1 MLRTHRCGEVR
12 KSHLDQSV
20 TLCGW
25 VDTRRDHGGLLFIDL
40 RDRWGRIQVV
50 FNPKT
55 HAKVAEL
62 AQKLRTEFVIS
73 IKGKVSL
80 RPKGTENPKLP
91 TGEVEVVAEE
101 LVILN
106 ESPTPPFELS
116 DQTDV
121 SEEIRLK
128 YRYLDIRRKPML
140 EQLTVRH
147 KISNT
152 ARAYLNQKDFLEVE
166 TPYLTKSTPEG
177 ARDFL
182 VPARLLPGAFY
193 ALPQSPQLF
202 KQILMVGGVDR
213 YYQLARCFR
222 DEDLRADR
230 QPEHTQ
236 IDIEMSFISEED
248 IYDLIEGMFEK
259 IFQDILNIKVT
270 RPFLK
275 LSFDDAL
282 NKYGSD
288 KPDLRY
294 ELFIE
299 DASKVFEKTGF
310 NVFKKGLEQGSVIK
324 GVKVSDK
331 SFTRKELDDLTEFAK
346 SAGAK
351 GLAWLKVKN
360 AGTGELESPI
370 AKFLTPDEAQ
380 LLVQTFKLKDGDT
393 LFLMCEPWEL
403 CCNILGE
410 LRKKLAGLLNLIP
423 KGEFKLLWVTDFP
436 ALEWNDEEKRWQAR
450 HHPFTSPKV
459 ADLKLLET
467 EPGKVKARAYDLVLN
482 GTEVGGGSIRIHS
495 EEVQEKMFGIL
506 GIKKEDADVKF
517 GFLLK
522 ALKFG
527 APPHGGI
534 AIGLDRLTALLLG
547 LDSIRE
553 TIAFPKT
560 QKGTCP
566 MTDAPSQVTDK
577 QLKEVRVKVVP

>member
-1 MLRTHRCGEVR
+1 MLRTHRAGEIR
-12 KSHLDQSV
+12 KSHVSQSV

-40 RDRWGRIQVV
+40 RDRWGKAQVV

-73 IKGKVSL
+73 VTGKVSP
-80 RPKGTENPKLP
+80 RPPGTENPKLP

-106 ESPTPPFELS
+106 ESLTPPFEILE
-116 DQTDV
+116 QTDV
-121 SEEIRLK
+121 SEDIRLK

-152 ARAYLNQKDFLEVE
+152 ARAYLNQNEFLEVE

-182 VPARLLPGAFY
+182 VPARLMPGTFY

-259 IFQDILNIKVT
+259 VFQDILNIKVK

-294 ELFIE
+294 ELFIN

-310 NVFKKGLEQGSVIK
+310 NVFKKGLEQGAVIK

-331 SFTRKELDDLTEFAK
+331 NFSRKELDDLTEFAK

-360 AGTGELESPI
+360 AGSGELESPI
-370 AKFLTPDEAQ
+370 AKFLTPDEAKS
-380 LLVQTFKLKDGDT
+380 LVQTFQLKDGDT

-410 LRKKLAGLLNLIP
+410 LRKKLANLLNLIP

-436 ALEWNDEEKRWQAR
+436 LLEWNDEEKRWQAR
-450 HHPFTSPKV
+450 HHPFTSPKA
-459 ADLKLLET
+459 ADLKLLDS
-467 EPGKVKARAYDLVLN
+467 EPGKAKARAYDLVLN

-495 EEVQEKMFGIL
+495 EAAQEKMFSIL
-506 GIKKEDADVKF
+506 GIKKEDAEVKF

-577 QLKEVRVKVVP
+577 QLKEVRIKVIP

>member
-1 MLRTHRCGEVR
+1 MLRTLKAGEIR
-12 KSHLDQSV
+12 KSHVNQSV

-40 RDRWGRIQVV
+40 RDRWGRAQIV

-55 HAKVAEL
+55 HAQVAEL

-73 IKGKVSL
+73 VTGKVSP

-91 TGEVEVVAEE
+91 TGEVEVIAEE

-106 ESPTPPFELS
+106 ESLTPPFEIL
-116 DQTDV
+116 DQTEV
-121 SEEIRLK
+121 SEDIRLK

-140 EQLTVRH
+140 EQLTTRH

-152 ARAYLNQKDFLEVE
+152 ARAYLNEKEFLEVE

-182 VPARLLPGAFY
+182 VPARLMPGAFY

-202 KQILMVGGVDR
+202 KQILMVAGIDR

-248 IYDLIEGMFEK
+248 IFDLIEGMFVK
-259 IFQDILNIKVT
+259 VFQEILNIKVA

-275 LSFDDAL
+275 LSFDDAM

-294 ELFIE
+294 DLFIE
-299 DASKVFEKTGF
+299 DVSKVFANTGF
-310 NVFKKGLEQGSVIK
+310 NVFKKGLEQGAVIK
-324 GVKVSDK
+324 GIKVSDK

-351 GLAWLKVKN
+351 GLAWLKVKS
-360 AGTGELESPI
+360 AAELESPI
-370 AKFLTPDEAQ
+370 AKFLTADETKA
-380 LLVQTFKLKDGDT
+380 LVQTFKLKEGDT
-393 LFLMCEPWEL
+393 LFLMCEPWEP

-436 ALEWNDEEKRWQAR
+436 LLEWNDEEKRWQAK
-450 HHPFTSPKV
+450 HHPFTSPKIS
-459 ADLKLLET
+459 DLKMLDSD
-467 EPGKVKARAYDLVLN
+467 PGKVKARAYDLVLN

-495 EEVQEKMFGIL
+495 EAVQEKMFSIL
-506 GIKKEDADVKF
+506 GIKKADAEVKF

-566 MTDAPSQVTDK
+566 MTDAPSAVTDK
-577 QLKEVRVKVVP
+577 QLKEVRVKVVS

>member
-1 MLRTHRCGEVR
+1 MLRTLRAGEIR
-12 KSHLDQSV
+12 KSHVGQSV

-40 RDRWGRIQVV
+40 RDRWGRSQVV

-55 HAKVAEL
+55 HAKTAEL
-62 AQKLRTEFVIS
+62 AQKLRAEFVIS
-73 IKGKVSL
+73 VTGKVSP
-80 RPKGTENPKLP
+80 RPHGTENPKLP
-91 TGEVEVVAEE
+91 TGEVEVIAEE

-106 ESPTPPFELS
+106 ESMTPPFEIL
-116 DQTDV
+116 DQTEV
-121 SEEIRLK
+121 SEDIRLK

-140 EQLTVRH
+140 HQLTTRH

-152 ARAYLNQKDFLEVE
+152 ARAYLNEKEFMEVE

-182 VPARLLPGAFY
+182 VPARLMPGTFY

-202 KQILMVGGVDR
+202 KQILMVAGIDR

-236 IDIEMSFISEED
+236 IDIEMSFITEDD
-248 IYDLIEGMFEK
+248 IYDLIEGMFVK
-259 IFQDILNIKVT
+259 IFQEILNIKVS
-270 RPFLK
+270 RPFMK
-275 LSFDDAL
+275 LSFDDAM

-294 ELFIE
+294 DLFIE
-299 DASKVFEKTGF
+299 DASKVFANTGF

-324 GVKVSDK
+324 GIKVSNK
-331 SFTRKELDDLTEFAK
+331 NFTRKELDDLTEYAK

-351 GLAWLKVKN
+351 GLAWLKVKG
-360 AGTGELESPI
+360 AAELESPI
-370 AKFLTPDEAQ
+370 AKFLTPDEIKA
-380 LLVQTFKLKDGDT
+380 LVQTFQLKDGDT
-393 LFLMCEPWEL
+393 LFLMCEPWEA

-410 LRKKLAGLLNLIP
+410 LRKKLAGLLNLIQ

-436 ALEWNDEEKRWQAR
+436 LLEWNEEEKRWQAK
-450 HHPFTSPKV
+450 HHPFTSPKIT
-459 ADLKLLET
+459 DLKMLDSD
-467 EPGKVKARAYDLVLN
+467 PGKVKARAYDLVLN

-495 EEVQEKMFGIL
+495 EEVQEKMFSIL
-506 GIKKEDADVKF
+506 GIKKADAEVKF

-566 MTDAPSQVTDK
+566 MTDAPSAVTDK
-577 QLKEVRVKVVP
+577 QLKEVRIKVVS